1 MRVRPG
7 RHGCR
12 TGVLRSRVSDSPST
26 AFWTPSK
33 APDTALAG
41 SRAVSRLPTRRATG
55 YRGRGKCILSPNQ
68 ARGTGQSNGP
78 GVNSLS
84 RARQVYFSSYQQG
97 VASLIEVLQ
106 ADESLLR
113 ASDSRAQ
120 AQTESARAAVAAF
133 KALGGAGSP

>member
-1 MRVRPG
+1 
-7 RHGCR
+7 
-12 TGVLRSRVSDSPST
+12 
-26 AFWTPSK
+26 
-33 APDTALAG
+33 
-41 SRAVSRLPTRRATG
+41 
-55 YRGRGKCILSPNQ
+55 
-68 ARGTGQSNGP
+68 
-78 GVNSLS
+78 
-84 RARQVYFSSYQQG
+84 VYFSSYQQG